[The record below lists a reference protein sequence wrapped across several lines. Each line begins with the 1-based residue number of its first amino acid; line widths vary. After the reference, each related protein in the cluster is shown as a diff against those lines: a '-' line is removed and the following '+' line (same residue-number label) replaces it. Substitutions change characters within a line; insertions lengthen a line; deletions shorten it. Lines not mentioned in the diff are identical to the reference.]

1 MKCRQHIQATKR
13 IRMLYLLSMRGN
25 FSSFVLSF
33 AYNMYK
39 LRVIQRLCT
48 NFGFLFYLQPARHT
62 KLEKADILEMTV
74 KHLQSVQRQ
83 QLSMAIQTDPTVIH
97 KFKTGFVEC
106 AEEVNRYVSQLD
118 NVEPCVRQRL
128 ASHLTNCA
136 QNIEHMGTLN
146 SFNTGYRSTT
156 NPSIFGTNSS
166 PLFPGT
172 IPQDINNNGRL
183 QVGGVQ
189 LIPQRLPS
197 GELAL
202 IMPNSS
208 ASTSMFMP
216 PQQPSIDFAGNFSR
230 SSAFSK
236 PSQLKQHTSTT
247 TTTTTSPPLSP
258 VSSISS
264 LGDESVNIH
273 ASSEYLSKSPPLDVC
288 DNEESFSAFHRTSN
302 LQQQQ
307 VSSTS
312 SEYRR
317 TFDEVFSYKRPL
329 PNDDN
334 SSDSSAEEPSA
345 KKRFVRHDDSGNF
358 TENESGDEDKKDNK
372 SAWRPW

>member
-1 MKCRQHIQATKR
+1 MI
-13 IRMLYLLSMRGN
+13 
-25 FSSFVLSF
+25 
-33 AYNMYK
+33 
-39 LRVIQRLCT
+39 CT
-48 NFGFLFYLQPARHT
+48 NFCFLFYLQPARHT

-128 ASHLTNCA
+128 SSHLNNCA

-156 NPSIFGTNSS
+156 NPSIFGASA
-166 PLFPGT
+166 FPAS
-172 IPQDINNNGRL
+172 IPTLPQEINNNSGRL
-183 QVGGVQ
+183 NVGGVQ

-208 ASTSMFMP
+208 ASSMFMAP
-216 PQQPSIDFAGNFSR
+216 QQQPSLDFAGNFSR

-236 PSQLKQHTSTT
+236 PSQMKQHTSTA
-247 TTTTTSPPLSP
+247 TTTSPPLSP

-288 DNEESFSAFHRTSN
+288 DNEEGFTAFQRASN

-317 TFDEVFSYKRPL
+317 SFDEVLSYKRPHS
-329 PNDDN
+329 NDDN
-334 SSDSSAEEPSA
+334 SSDSSAEEPSS
-345 KKRFVRHDDSGNF
+345 KKRFIRHDDSGNF

>member
-1 MKCRQHIQATKR
+1 
-13 IRMLYLLSMRGN
+13 
-25 FSSFVLSF
+25 
-33 AYNMYK
+33 
-39 LRVIQRLCT
+39 
-48 NFGFLFYLQPARHT
+48 
-62 KLEKADILEMTV
+62 MTV
-74 KHLQSVQRQ
+74 KHLQTVQRQ

-128 ASHLTNCA
+128 STHLTNCA

-146 SFNTGYRSTT
+146 SFNTGYRANA
-156 NPSIFGTNSS
+156 NPSIFAGNGS
-166 PLFPGT
+166 PMFPPGL
-172 IPQDINNNGRL
+172 PQDINNNGGRL

-208 ASTSMFMP
+208 SSSIFMP
-216 PQQPSIDFAGNFSR
+216 PQQQPPLDFAGNFSR

-236 PSQLKQHTSTT
+236 PSQLKQHTSTSTHT
-247 TTTTTSPPLSP
+247 TTSSPPLSP

-288 DNEESFSAFHRTSN
+288 DDESFSAFHRTGK

-317 TFDEVFSYKRPL
+317 SFDEVLSYKRPL

>member
-1 MKCRQHIQATKR
+1 M
-13 IRMLYLLSMRGN
+13 
-25 FSSFVLSF
+25 
-33 AYNMYK
+33 
-39 LRVIQRLCT
+39 
-48 NFGFLFYLQPARHT
+48 
-62 KLEKADILEMTV
+62 

-118 NVEPCVRQRL
+118 NVEPGVRQRL
-128 ASHLTNCA
+128 TSHLTNCA

-146 SFNTGYRSTT
+146 SFNTGYRANT
-156 NPSIFGTNSS
+156 NPSIFGGNAS
-166 PLFPGT
+166 PIFNGSIPSL
-172 IPQDINNNGRL
+172 PQDINNNGGRL

-208 ASTSMFMP
+208 SSTMFIP
-216 PQQPSIDFAGNFSR
+216 PQQQPSLDFAGNFSR

-236 PSQLKQHTSTT
+236 PSQLKQHTSTSTNT
-247 TTTTTSPPLSP
+247 TTSSPPLSP

-288 DNEESFSAFHRTSN
+288 ENDESFSAFHRASN

-317 TFDEVFSYKRPL
+317 SFDEVFSYKRPL
-329 PNDDN
+329 PTDDN
-334 SSDSSAEEPSA
+334 SSDSSAEEPSS
-345 KKRFVRHDDSGNF
+345 KKRFIRHDDSGNF
-358 TENESGDEDKKDNK
+358 TENDSGDEDKKDNK